1 MVRKP
6 TTLINSDKMNE
17 NSFDENVFKAITALN
32 ALMTDTTVSKSSKA
46 VVKIN
51 RFKNWLNEL
60 WDANKTDTDNE
71 PTDAPD
77 TNENK

>member
-1 MVRKP
+1 M
-6 TTLINSDKMNE
+6 NENE

-60 WDANKTDTDNE
+60 WDANKMYTE
-71 PTDAPD
+71 YPD
-77 TNENK
+77 TNENNENK

>member
-1 MVRKP
+1 M
-6 TTLINSDKMNE
+6 NENE

-32 ALMTDTTVSKSSKA
+32 ALMTDATVSKSSKA

-60 WDANKTDTDNE
+60 WNANNVQADTTDN
-71 PTDAPD
+71 
-77 TNENK
+77 NENK

>member
-1 MVRKP
+1 M
-6 TTLINSDKMNE
+6 NENE

-51 RFKNWLNEL
+51 RFKNWLNEV
-60 WDANKTDTDNE
+60 WDANKMYTDT
-71 PTDAPD
+71 PD

>member
-1 MVRKP
+1 
-6 TTLINSDKMNE
+6 MNE
-17 NSFDENVFKAITALN
+17 NENNFDESVFKVITALN

-51 RFKNWLNEL
+51 RFKIWLSEL
-60 WDANKTDTDNE
+60 WDANKTSTDT
-71 PTDAPD
+71 PD

>member
-1 MVRKP
+1 
-6 TTLINSDKMNE
+6 MNE
-17 NSFDENVFKAITALN
+17 NAFDENVFAAITALN

-60 WDANKTDTDNE
+60 WDANKTDTDTN
-71 PTDAPD
+71 DN
-77 TNENK
+77 NENK